1 MPLLSCRLCG
11 KLFTSAGGRTR
22 SVCVERLDMLY
33 PRVRTFLRDHPDIEF
48 NVDTLADEM
57 EVDIR
62 DIQTLV
68 DLGYLDRDLGRNM
81 QKEDTGKQRLI
92 KELEDSLKQMKT
104 DSERRNSPQS
114 LSYGQQRYGE
124 KEKKK

>member
-11 KLFTSAGGRTR
+11 KLFTSAGGRTC

-48 NVDTLADEM
+48 NVDTLADDM

-81 QKEDTGKQRLI
+81 QKEDNSKQRLI

-104 DSERRNSPQS
+104 DSERRNSAQS